1 MATSLT
7 ENINYLQPTGFKVIL
22 DRGNYGN
29 VEFFA
34 QSVNHPDV
42 SINPTIQA
50 HSRTPIPYPGDTIN
64 FSEITLQ
71 YMVDEDL
78 TAYREIYNWM
88 LRLVNEPYYTQY
100 DRLKDDTI
108 IPSVC
113 QLSVIVLTSHNNK
126 NITFKYV
133 DAFPTSLGDISL
145 EATNST
151 AEPIITPISFAYSYF
166 IME

>member
-1 MATSLT
+1 MATTLT

-34 QSVNHPDV
+34 QSVQHPDV
-42 SINPTIQA
+42 NLSAAIQT
-50 HSRTPIPYPGDTIN
+50 HSRVPIPYPGDTLT

-78 TAYREIYNWM
+78 KAYKEIYDWM

-100 DRLKDDTI
+100 DRLRDDSI
-108 IPSVC
+108 IPSVA

-126 NITFKYV
+126 NITFKYI

-151 AEPIITPISFAYSYF
+151 VEPIITPITFAYSYF
-166 IME
+166 TMS